1 MEQRD
6 YLLREIEKT
15 GAIIMAIR
23 RKLFGR
29 TDEPTISVENQA
41 EALQDD
47 RPEERNH

>member
-15 GAIIMAIR
+15 GAIIIAIH

-29 TDEPTISVENQA
+29 TDEPVIKTENQA
-41 EALQDD
+41 EALKA
-47 RPEERNH
+47 